1 MGAVTLG
8 LNSQSEL
15 STLNHSLVD
24 GAGAGRWQIRYKIW
38 LHGGGDTYS
47 RPVVR
52 TVMGVHPALGT
63 IPVTA
68 YTSSRISNVSLVH
81 G

>member
-1 MGAVTLG
+1 MADKVQDMVT
-8 LNSQSEL
+8 
-15 STLNHSLVD
+15 
-24 GAGAGRWQIRYKIW
+24 W
-38 LHGGGDTYS
+38 GGDTYS

-68 YTSSRISNVSLVH
+68 YITLVGSQGTKGGIFRMAPH
-81 G
+81 NGYLGSTCRSQQS